1 MRPVE
6 FFTWMLPVDGS
17 GGPPSESRY
26 KMTREQAVAY
36 PGAMCLE
43 STREVR
49 MVADDEA
56 ERHALGPHHVVAPKP
71 DAR

>member
-1 MRPVE
+1 
-6 FFTWMLPVDGS
+6 
-17 GGPPSESRY
+17 
-26 KMTREQAVAY
+26 
-36 PGAMCLE
+36 
-43 STREVR
+43 